1 MATTENNIW
10 TSDLSGEVYSN
21 EVRKIT
27 TYCGQVATLEELQD
41 TNYDFRY
48 SERDSEWYYYEDCNY
63 CYDIDDYAHID
74 DSIWIESMDEF
85 VTHENATY
93 CDDCGTWYYNQ
104 HHSRCPDSDCESNI
118 QGESNEVIHPW
129 HESEC
134 PDNLNDGISVF
145 SIGFEV
151 EKVSFYNDEGN
162 EVSSVGDY
170 VGACEIFKGYETDSS
185 CGVEAITH
193 ILPLVSK
200 RHKYRTKFVEMLDEA
215 KHVIEDSESSPSCGG
230 HITLSCTLPEFKE
243 GKELAA
249 KLRFNMA
256 IFYALYRGRLSNHYC
271 RENKLMKYDYNTKF
285 SPVKIMRNRIEIRLP
300 NAISSRKQL
309 LNRYDLCFKL
319 MQYSILKPCSWDAFK
334 NHIKPNLNVMYRDNK
349 ERVHHVLNY
358 ADLFRDYLITEQVTP
373 MIEEFIN

>member
-1 MATTENNIW
+1 MEATEKNTW

-21 EVRKIT
+21 DIQQRT
-27 TYCGQVATLEELQD
+27 TYCGQVATLAELQD

-48 SERDSEWYYYEDCNY
+48 SEREGEWYFYEDCSY
-63 CYDIDDYAHID
+63 CGDIDDYVHID
-74 DSIWIESMDEF
+74 DAVWVESMDEY
-85 VTHENATY
+85 VLAENAAY
-93 CDDCGTWYYNQ
+93 CDDCDSWYYDRA
-104 HHSRCPDSDCESNI
+104 HSSCPNEYCP
-118 QGESNEVIHPW
+118 SNESHGGNEGIHPW
-129 HESEC
+129 HESDS
-134 PDNLNDGISVF
+134 PDDLNDGVSVF

-151 EKVSFYNDEGN
+151 EKVHFINDEGN

-200 RHKYRTKFVEMLDEA
+200 RHKYRNKFIEMLDEA
-215 KHVIEDSESSPSCGG
+215 KHVIEDSPASPSCGG
-230 HITLSCTLPEFKE
+230 HITLSCNLPEFNE

-256 IFYALYRGRLSNHYC
+256 IFYALFRGRLSNHYC

-300 NAISSRKQL
+300 NAVGSRKQL

-349 ERVHHVLNY
+349 ERVKHVLNY
-358 ADLFRDYLITEQVTP
+358 ADLFRDYLITEQANP
-373 MIEEFIN
+373 IIEEFIN